1 MNPESLDSSIQSAL
15 SALFPPFEVTAPTVL
30 SQLFRTIEERFHGDA
45 LHCLLDFLIPSKHL
59 LESVQQAACAAY
71 SDVLFRCEGW
81 PLCLRDR
88 TVIQLAPLNP
98 LLLRP
103 GDFYL
108 QVEPFGEQAAR
119 IVLKSLLEEG
129 CHEVEETPIPDTTYP
144 YIFTLDWLRE
154 VNDGRHGT
162 PLSHCLLSTDQGVM
176 KVPWAQVAIPE
187 FLVKHKTMTT
197 SSGIRDGPFE
207 SRQLQIPSSSDSTA
221 SALSL
226 ETMILPARDG
236 ISVSLRLMDGTS
248 KLIKGDHEKSVTKPH
263 AKPLV
268 KPVGW
273 VSPNTWDTSWKYCEI
288 EGDYVDLVEFSKEK
302 ESPAGCSRTPK
313 PSNPPPLFKP
323 VRPPPPIPL
332 GSSTPCGC
340 TIRFSEEPCTP
351 CSQRRLGQEPS
362 GHELKCRYRDSYL
375 AALRNPVPFERGS
388 VGLLAALEESGP
400 CGGEESG
407 FKGHARGLGQDH
419 WECCNHYKEP
429 IVSHEPHQHGHFAK
443 ESPNLNHIPHKSI
456 KPAITHKPGKHTKEH
471 QVIHKLCQVE
481 PHNQELQTNHKAHQ
495 TGPDSL
501 LMLPPVGHHQG
512 VVDAFDCDFNSKPVW
527 NPEAVKTIG
536 KHKAKP
542 RALSTVSE
550 TARGSP
556 LVHKP
561 NNRSHSDICP
571 EMTPVCVQEVQC
583 KKINAF
589 GLVSPKLERRQSA
602 KSVQDPSP
610 GKVETQ
616 ATAPS
621 IGHDTKLQ
629 SPETKPSAPP
639 ILPPSP
645 IHRAPPYPPSQDSIF
660 RSISGLLHL
669 GFVSLPGSRDR
680 VGRAVLEVH
689 GNRQAWMSPL
699 LSVQEVC
706 KVLLY
711 LHSIPRKEV
720 RDLGMTVVIN
730 ARKMHPPSLF
740 YKALMMV
747 QEQALNAVHSVL
759 ILVDKDTS
767 PRPERH
773 PGLQME
779 VVTSLKALHKMV
791 EGQQLTSDLGG
802 NFPYSHTDWL
812 QFHQK
817 LVSFVSDL
825 QGAAHLLHR
834 AIKKIDGN
842 PKTDTAQDVQR
853 SIQDQ
858 KTSMKEVLQDARLV
872 PLQRE
877 GGAIL
882 TRMRR
887 EEFRFTKS
895 DDYRD
900 ALDSVTVLYNQV
912 EENVH
917 TLVMKSNESLQYL
930 DFLLK
935 LREAESNLNTAKAWF
950 DTEGEQWLKF
960 SNSTED
966 TLESVNQALQ
976 RFDTVLT
983 QAKEKKQKTLT
994 LVMEVEKI
1002 LGSTNSNPE
1011 TEVFRTVMNTFKSNM
1026 ADFMLRAE
1034 QRRTELDNMVH
1045 VYRFCE
1051 EAAVL
1056 AKECRQYL
1064 EQLETGCY
1072 PAKAC
1077 LSMLKTYEE
1086 RLGNCFS
1093 SRHFQKIKACS
1104 MKSSRGM
1111 NLWNATWVQCQEV
1124 SQRLGERLQQGNAA
1138 NKYQQQLTAG
1148 GAQVKDRVLETWK
1161 GREKEEEDKE
1171 EVVVAP
1177 CSLTQ
1182 ASNSPPGVADM
1193 ANNSGRASVEQME
1206 SRDRRAR
1213 HSTNIACFNLP
1224 FKDDLKRSKGAKEA
1238 SQLAKSPG
1246 IEGKLTP
1253 AVPQDG
1259 DGGPGR
1265 HHSETDL
1272 KMGDLVAGCEAFPWK
1287 HGTLGGSLSEGSCI
1301 SSPLSSKYGSSPLS
1315 ARLSHSQPSVV
1326 ALQSPQNPYDISH
1339 NGSFCSCNSCCR
1351 TNGER
1356 DDDRE
1361 DGDPIEVSSVSF
1373 LDPCD
1378 PTGDRTQNVSSLADT
1393 QAEEN
1398 GNNVLKLQRI
1408 MEELLLTEREYVRSL
1423 GYVRDHYFPE
1433 LERPDVP
1440 QDLRGQRGSIFGN
1453 LEKLHDFHRHHFLK
1467 ELEGCLQEPFRVGRS
1482 FLRHRECFGLYALY
1496 SKNKPKS
1503 DSLLLN
1509 HGHDFFKQKQIELG
1523 DKMDLSSYLLK
1534 PVQRISK
1541 YSLLLQDMVRDCGP
1555 HRGREEAEVR
1565 RALEVIQF
1573 QLRHGNNLLAMDDIQ
1588 DCDVNLKEQG
1598 QLIRQDEFLVSFRKK
1613 KCFRHIFLFQDLV
1626 LFSKTKWT
1634 DVGND
1639 TYVYK
1644 QSFKTS
1650 DIGMTHNSGD
1660 SGLCFEIWFRRRK
1673 SQDTYTLQAGN
1684 SEVKDAW
1691 TKDLE
1696 RILWEQAVHNREIRM
1711 QERVFMGIGN
1721 KPFMDIQP
1729 SDAAIN
1735 DRAVN
1740 CALMGRESK
1749 ALASSGTSSSQ
1760 GGCPVLRPN
1769 SIGSGSCSSSSGSH
1783 SSSSSGRGS
1792 LSSAVEGYLCSPKR
1806 RGAGG
1811 HGGYSP
1817 PPGVQEEADMDQE
1830 SESQNLLMNSSE
1842 SSGESVSDFSSS
1854 SHSCH
1859 SAIGREAED
1868 ASSVCASV
1876 VGLKEVLAR
1885 RPEANLHKAKSP
1897 TRSTERTTTPL
1908 LPHRPPAMTKD
1919 PPKVQNVAIGKST
1932 EV

>member
-1 MNPESLDSSIQSAL
+1 MWENPESLDSSIQSAL

-154 VNDGRHGT
+154 VNEGRHGT

-197 SSGIRDGPFE
+197 SSVIRDGPFE
-207 SRQLQIPSSSDSTA
+207 SRKLQIPSSSDSTA

-248 KLIKGDHEKSVTKPH
+248 KLIKGDHEKSVSKPH

-273 VSPNTWDTSWKYCEI
+273 VSPNTWDTSWNYCEI

-313 PSNPPPLFKP
+313 PSNPPPLLKP

-340 TIRFSEEPCTP
+340 TPRFSEEPCTP

-400 CGGEESG
+400 CEGEEMG
-407 FKGHARGLGQDH
+407 LRGHARGLGQDH

-443 ESPNLNHIPHKSI
+443 ESPNLNHIPHKSN
-456 KPAITHKPGKHTKEH
+456 KPSLTHKPGKHTKEP

-481 PHNQELQTNHKAHQ
+481 PHNQELQINHKAHQ
-495 TGPDSL
+495 TGPDSM

-556 LVHKP
+556 LVHKL

-602 KSVQDPSP
+602 KNVQDPSP

-621 IGHDTKLQ
+621 IGPDTKLQ
-629 SPETKPSAPP
+629 SPKTKPSAPP

-699 LSVQEVC
+699 LSAQEVC

-842 PKTDTAQDVQR
+842 PKTDTAQDVQL

-983 QAKEKKQKTLT
+983 QAKEKKQETLT

-1034 QRRTELDNMVH
+1034 QRRTELDNTVH

-1051 EAAVL
+1051 EAAAL
-1056 AKECRQYL
+1056 AKECKQYL

-1104 MKSSRGM
+1104 VKSSRGI

-1124 SQRLGERLQQGNAA
+1124 SQWLGERLQQGNAA
-1138 NKYQQQLTAG
+1138 NKY
-1148 GAQVKDRVLETWK
+1148 
-1161 GREKEEEDKE
+1161 
-1171 EVVVAP
+1171 
-1177 CSLTQ
+1177 
-1182 ASNSPPGVADM
+1182 
-1193 ANNSGRASVEQME
+1193 
-1206 SRDRRAR
+1206 
-1213 HSTNIACFNLP
+1213 H
-1224 FKDDLKRSKGAKEA
+1224 KGAKEP
-1238 SQLAKSPG
+1238 SQLAKSPS

-1272 KMGDLVAGCEAFPWK
+1272 KTGDLVAGCEAFPWK

-1315 ARLSHSQPSVV
+1315 ARHSHSQPSVV

-1361 DGDPIEVSSVSF
+1361 DGDPIELSSVSF

-1393 QAEEN
+1393 QAEDN

-1423 GYVRDHYFPE
+1423 GYVREHYFPV

-1467 ELEGCLQEPFRVGRS
+1467 ELEGCLREPFRVGRS

-1503 DSLLLN
+1503 DSLLIN

-1740 CALMGRESK
+1740 C
-1749 ALASSGTSSSQ
+1749 

-1792 LSSAVEGYLCSPKR
+1792 LSSAVEGYLCGPKR

-1817 PPGVQEEADMDQE
+1817 PPGVQEEDDMDQE
-1830 SESQNLLMNSSE
+1830 
-1842 SSGESVSDFSSS
+1842 
-1854 SHSCH
+1854 
-1859 SAIGREAED
+1859 REK
-1868 ASSVCASV
+1868 
-1876 VGLKEVLAR
+1876 G
-1885 RPEANLHKAKSP
+1885 
-1897 TRSTERTTTPL
+1897 
-1908 LPHRPPAMTKD
+1908 
-1919 PPKVQNVAIGKST
+1919 
-1932 EV
+1932 

>member
-1 MNPESLDSSIQSAL
+1 R
-15 SALFPPFEVTAPTVL
+15 PPWHP
-30 SQLFRTIEERFHGDA
+30 
-45 LHCLLDFLIPSKHL
+45 
-59 LESVQQAACAAY
+59 
-71 SDVLFRCEGW
+71 
-81 PLCLRDR
+81 
-88 TVIQLAPLNP
+88 
-98 LLLRP
+98 
-103 GDFYL
+103 
-108 QVEPFGEQAAR
+108 
-119 IVLKSLLEEG
+119 
-129 CHEVEETPIPDTTYP
+129 
-144 YIFTLDWLRE
+144 
-154 VNDGRHGT
+154 
-162 PLSHCLLSTDQGVM
+162 
-176 KVPWAQVAIPE
+176 
-187 FLVKHKTMTT
+187 
-197 SSGIRDGPFE
+197 
-207 SRQLQIPSSSDSTA
+207 
-221 SALSL
+221 
-226 ETMILPARDG
+226 TMILPARDG

-248 KLIKGDHEKSVTKPH
+248 KLIKGDHEKSVSKPH

-273 VSPNTWDTSWKYCEI
+273 VSPNTWDTSWNYCEI

-313 PSNPPPLFKP
+313 PSNSPPLFKP

-340 TIRFSEEPCTP
+340 TLRFSEEPCTP

-375 AALRNPVPFERGS
+375 AALRNPVPFEMGS
-388 VGLLAALEESGP
+388 VGLLAI
-400 CGGEESG
+400 
-407 FKGHARGLGQDH
+407 
-419 WECCNHYKEP
+419 P
-429 IVSHEPHQHGHFAK
+429 IRED
-443 ESPNLNHIPHKSI
+443 
-456 KPAITHKPGKHTKEH
+456 AINDVNTFTFWLDK
-471 QVIHKLCQVE
+471 C
-481 PHNQELQTNHKAHQ
+481 
-495 TGPDSL
+495 
-501 LMLPPVGHHQG
+501 
-512 VVDAFDCDFNSKPVW
+512 
-527 NPEAVKTIG
+527 
-536 KHKAKP
+536 
-542 RALSTVSE
+542 
-550 TARGSP
+550 
-556 LVHKP
+556 
-561 NNRSHSDICP
+561 ICR
-571 EMTPVCVQEVQC
+571 
-583 KKINAF
+583 F
-589 GLVSPKLERRQSA
+589 FL
-602 KSVQDPSP
+602 VQDPSP

-621 IGHDTKLQ
+621 IGPDTKLQ
-629 SPETKPSAPP
+629 SPKTKPSAPP

-669 GFVSLPGSRDR
+669 GFVSLPGIVFVLHDIQCYPVLSNKKHKCSSRDR

-699 LSVQEVC
+699 LSAQEVC

-747 QEQALNAVHSVL
+747 
-759 ILVDKDTS
+759 
-767 PRPERH
+767 
-773 PGLQME
+773 QME

-834 AIKKIDGN
+834 
-842 PKTDTAQDVQR
+842 DVQL

-935 LREAESNLNTAKAWF
+935 LREAESNLNTVGQ
-950 DTEGEQWLKF
+950 EVLNLQ
-960 SNSTED
+960 NIQ
-966 TLESVNQALQ
+966 LE
-976 RFDTVLT
+976 VLYI
-983 QAKEKKQKTLT
+983 EKKQETLT

-1034 QRRTELDNMVH
+1034 QRRTELDNTVH

-1051 EAAVL
+1051 EAAAL
-1056 AKECRQYL
+1056 AKECKQYL
-1064 EQLETGCY
+1064 EQLEKGCY

-1077 LSMLKTYEE
+1077 LSMLKSYEE

-1104 MKSSRGM
+1104 VKSSRGM

-1124 SQRLGERLQQGNAA
+1124 SQWLGERL
-1138 NKYQQQLTAG
+1138 
-1148 GAQVKDRVLETWK
+1148 
-1161 GREKEEEDKE
+1161 
-1171 EVVVAP
+1171 
-1177 CSLTQ
+1177 
-1182 ASNSPPGVADM
+1182 
-1193 ANNSGRASVEQME
+1193 
-1206 SRDRRAR
+1206 
-1213 HSTNIACFNLP
+1213 
-1224 FKDDLKRSKGAKEA
+1224 
-1238 SQLAKSPG
+1238 
-1246 IEGKLTP
+1246 
-1253 AVPQDG
+1253 
-1259 DGGPGR
+1259 
-1265 HHSETDL
+1265 ETDL
-1272 KMGDLVAGCEAFPWK
+1272 KTGDLVAGCEAFPWK

-1301 SSPLSSKYGSSPLS
+1301 SSPLSSKYGSSLLS
-1315 ARLSHSQPSVV
+1315 ARHSHSQPSVL

-1393 QAEEN
+1393 QAEDN
-1398 GNNVLKLQRI
+1398 GNTIYGLYLACMFLNVANALYKSLKKSLFHVSCVDRKLQRI

-1423 GYVRDHYFPE
+1423 GYVREHYFPE

-1467 ELEGCLQEPFRVGRS
+1467 ELEGCLREPFRVGRS

-1503 DSLLLN
+1503 DGLLLN

-1644 QSFKTS
+1644 QSFK
-1650 DIGMTHNSGD
+1650 
-1660 SGLCFEIWFRRRK
+1660 FEDGILEACLRILEMNPKCLRNP
-1673 SQDTYTLQAGN
+1673 G
-1684 SEVKDAW
+1684 KDASGR
-1691 TKDLE
+1691 KNP
-1696 RILWEQAVHNREIRM
+1696 IYVS
-1711 QERVFMGIGN
+1711 RVLSAM
-1721 KPFMDIQP
+1721 
-1729 SDAAIN
+1729 
-1735 DRAVN
+1735 VN
-1740 CALMGRESK
+1740 CNDDKGVLLGRW
-1749 ALASSGTSSSQ
+1749 TDDYD
-1760 GGCPVLRPN
+1760 GGVSPLSWKGSVEILRNWDTNACQPVRF
-1769 SIGSGSCSSSSGSH
+1769 GQCWVFA
-1783 SSSSSGRGS
+1783 
-1792 LSSAVEGYLCSPKR
+1792 AVAC
-1806 RGAGG
+1806 
-1811 HGGYSP
+1811 
-1817 PPGVQEEADMDQE
+1817 
-1830 SESQNLLMNSSE
+1830 
-1842 SSGESVSDFSSS
+1842 SVSRALGIP
-1854 SHSCH
+1854 CRVVTNYN
-1859 SAIGREAED
+1859 SAHDTNSNLVIERYVDENGQLVQKSKDMIWNYHCWVENWMTRPDLKPGYDGWQAMDPTPQEKSEGVYCCGPIPLKAIKEGELTYKYDAPFVFAEVNADVHTFMKREDGSTEKII
-1868 ASSVCASV
+1868 SSVQ
-1876 VGLKEVLAR
+1876 VGLKISTKSVGSDRREDITHLYKYPEGSDEEREAFTKANHQNKLLKQQTNAGLLIAIKVSAEMKKGCDFDVFAVVMNNTPNGKKCRLVFGSRAVSYNGILGENCGFKDLLNVELAPGEEKRVPLRMNYSKYAENLTEDNLIRLAALLLDYGTREAYLAVRNVVLEN
-1885 RPEANLHKAKSP
+1885 PEIKVRILGEPKENRKLVAEITLQNPLPVPLQNCCFTVEGSNLTGGQIITEKLNSTVEPGQDAKVKIYFTP
-1897 TRSTERTTTPL
+1897 THSGQRKLVVDFDSNKLGHVKGYR
-1908 LPHRPPAMTKD
+1908 
-1919 PPKVQNVAIGKST
+1919 NVIIGK
-1932 EV
+1932 

>member
-1 MNPESLDSSIQSAL
+1 MKLQYPSISNKLNSLSTSSDCLYLARLGVIANSICWVNILQDRRDTVGKMNPESLDSSIQSAL

-197 SSGIRDGPFE
+197 SSG
-207 SRQLQIPSSSDSTA
+207 
-221 SALSL
+221 
-226 ETMILPARDG
+226 
-236 ISVSLRLMDGTS
+236 
-248 KLIKGDHEKSVTKPH
+248 DHEKSVTKPH
-263 AKPLV
+263 AKPL
-268 KPVGW
+268 
-273 VSPNTWDTSWKYCEI
+273 YCEI

-302 ESPAGCSRTPK
+302 E
-313 PSNPPPLFKP
+313 
-323 VRPPPPIPL
+323 PPPPIPL

-340 TIRFSEEPCTP
+340 TI
-351 CSQRRLGQEPS
+351 
-362 GHELKCRYRDSYL
+362 
-375 AALRNPVPFERGS
+375 RGS

-512 VVDAFDCDFNSKPVW
+512 PVW

-602 KSVQDPSP
+602 KSAMVVNKTFILWRES
-610 GKVETQ
+610 GGEGGEGTV
-616 ATAPS
+616 S
-621 IGHDTKLQ
+621 IHYTLTRGLI
-629 SPETKPSAPP
+629 SALRETKPSAPP

-645 IHRAPPYPPSQDSIF
+645 LHRAPPYPPSQDSIF

-1051 EAAVL
+1051 EAAAL

-1182 ASNSPPGVADM
+1182 ASNSPPG
-1193 ANNSGRASVEQME
+1193 

-1740 CALMGRESK
+1740 CALMGREYNWNG
-1749 ALASSGTSSSQ
+1749 SSY
-1760 GGCPVLRPN
+1760 
-1769 SIGSGSCSSSSGSH
+1769 H

-1792 LSSAVEGYLCSPKR
+1792 LSSAVEGYLCGPKR

-1817 PPGVQEEADMDQE
+1817 PPGVQEEDDMDQE
-1830 SESQNLLMNSSE
+1830 SESQNLLSE
-1842 SSGESVSDFSSS
+1842 W
-1854 SHSCH
+1854 
-1859 SAIGREAED
+1859 I
-1868 ASSVCASV
+1868 
-1876 VGLKEVLAR
+1876 
-1885 RPEANLHKAKSP
+1885 
-1897 TRSTERTTTPL
+1897 
-1908 LPHRPPAMTKD
+1908 
-1919 PPKVQNVAIGKST
+1919 
-1932 EV
+1932 

>member
-81 PLCLRDR
+81 PLCLHDR

-108 QVEPFGEQAAR
+108 QLEPFGEQATR

-144 YIFTLDWLRE
+144 CIFTLDWLRE

-187 FLVKHKTMTT
+187 FLVKPKTMTT
-197 SSGIRDGPFE
+197 PSVIRDVPFE
-207 SRQLQIPSSSDSTA
+207 SRQLQIPSSSDSTS

-248 KLIKGDHEKSVTKPH
+248 KLINGDHEKPVPKLH

-273 VSPNTWDTSWKYCEI
+273 VSPNTWDTSWNYHEI

-302 ESPAGCSRTPK
+302 ESLAGRSRNPNPSTPL
-313 PSNPPPLFKP
+313 PLFKP
-323 VRPPPPIPL
+323 VRPPPPIPH

-340 TIRFSEEPCTP
+340 TLRFAEEPCTP
-351 CSQRRLGQEPS
+351 CSQRRLEKEPG

-375 AALRNPVPFERGS
+375 AALRNPV
-388 VGLLAALEESGP
+388 SGP

-407 FKGHARGLGQDH
+407 FKGHARVLGQDL

-429 IVSHEPHQHGHFAK
+429 IVCHEPHQHGHFAK
-443 ESPNLNHIPHKSI
+443 ESPNLNHITHKSI
-456 KPAITHKPGKHTKEH
+456 EPAVTHEPGKHTKEP

-481 PHNQELQTNHKAHQ
+481 PHNQEFQTNHKAHQ
-495 TGPDSL
+495 MGPDSML
-501 LMLPPVGHHQG
+501 ILPPVGPHPG
-512 VVDAFDCDFNSKPVW
+512 VVDAFECDFTSKPVW

-542 RALSTVSE
+542 RSLSTVSE

-556 LVHKP
+556 LVHKL

-571 EMTPVCVQEVQC
+571 EMTPPSVQC
-583 KKINAF
+583 KKITAF
-589 GLVSPKLERRQSA
+589 GLVSPKLESFQSA
-602 KSVQDPSP
+602 KNDPPP
-610 GKVETQ
+610 GKVETH
-616 ATAPS
+616 TTTHPN
-621 IGHDTKLQ
+621 GPDTKLQ
-629 SPETKPSAPP
+629 SPKTKPSAPP
-639 ILPPSP
+639 IQPPSP
-645 IHRAPPYPPSQDSIF
+645 IYRAPPYPPSQDSIF

-669 GFVSLPGSRDR
+669 GIVSLPGSRDR

-689 GNRQAWMSPL
+689 GDRQAWTSPL
-699 LSVQEVC
+699 LSAQEVC

-730 ARKMHPPSLF
+730 ARKKPPPSLF
-740 YKALMMV
+740 YKALMML
-747 QEQALNAVHSVL
+747 QEQALHAVHSVL
-759 ILVDKDTS
+759 MLVDKETS

-773 PGLQME
+773 PGLQMD
-779 VVTSLKALHKMV
+779 VVTSLKALHKTV

-802 NFPYSHTDWL
+802 NFPYSHIDWL

-842 PKTDTAQDVQR
+842 PKTDTDQDVQLC
-853 SIQDQ
+853 IQDQ

-872 PLQRE
+872 HLQRE

-900 ALDSVTVLYNQV
+900 ALESVTVLYNQM
-912 EENVH
+912 EESVH
-917 TLVMKSNESLQYL
+917 TLVMRSNESLQHL

-935 LREAESNLNTAKAWF
+935 LREAESNLNMAMAWF
-950 DTEGEQWLKF
+950 DTEGEQRLKD

-966 TLESVNQALQ
+966 TLESVNQAFQ

-1051 EAAVL
+1051 EAAAL

-1064 EQLETGCY
+1064 EQVETGCY
-1072 PAKAC
+1072 PAKAN

-1086 RLGNCFS
+1086 RLVDCFS
-1093 SRHFQKIKACS
+1093 ARHFQKIKAKACS
-1104 MKSSRGM
+1104 MRGSGGM
-1111 NLWNATWVQCQEV
+1111 NLWNAVWFQCQEV
-1124 SQRLGERLQQGNAA
+1124 SQRLGERLQQQGNTA
-1138 NKYQQQLTAG
+1138 NKYQQQPTAV
-1148 GAQVKDRVLETWK
+1148 GAQVKSRVLETGK
-1161 GREKEEEDKE
+1161 EREKEEEE
-1171 EVVVAP
+1171 VVAP

-1182 ASNSPPGVADM
+1182 ASTSHPGVPDI
-1193 ANNSGRASVEQME
+1193 ANNSERASVEQME
-1206 SRDRRAR
+1206 SRDSRAR
-1213 HSTNIACFNLP
+1213 DSTHITCFNLP
-1224 FKDDLKRSKGAKEA
+1224 FKADSKGSIGTKEA
-1238 SQLAKSPG
+1238 SQSPKSPG
-1246 IEGKLTP
+1246 IEGKLTT

-1259 DGGPGR
+1259 EVGPGR

-1272 KMGDLVAGCEAFPWK
+1272 KTGDLIGGCEAFPWK
-1287 HGTLGGSLSEGSCI
+1287 RGALGWSLSEGSCM
-1301 SSPLSSKYGSSPLS
+1301 SSLLSSEYGSSPLS
-1315 ARLSHSQPSVV
+1315 ARHSHSRPLVV

-1339 NGSFCSCNSCCR
+1339 NGSFCSGHSCCR
-1351 TNGER
+1351 TNGKR

-1361 DGDPIEVSSVSF
+1361 DGDPTEVSSVSF
-1373 LDPCD
+1373 ADPCD
-1378 PTGDRTQNVSSLADT
+1378 PNGDRTQKASSLADT
-1393 QAEEN
+1393 QAEDN

-1423 GYVRDHYFPE
+1423 GYVREHYFPE

-1467 ELEGCLQEPFRVGRS
+1467 ELEGCLREPFRVGRS
-1482 FLRHRECFGLYALY
+1482 FLRHRESFGLYALY

-1503 DSLLLN
+1503 DSLLIN
-1509 HGHDFFKQKQIELG
+1509 HGHDFFKQKQLQLG

-1555 HRGREEAEVR
+1555 HRGREEAEVQC
-1565 RALEVIQF
+1565 ALEVIQF

-1613 KCFRHIFLFQDLV
+1613 KCFRHIFLFQDLI

-1673 SQDTYTLQAGN
+1673 SHDTYTLQARN
-1684 SEVKDAW
+1684 REVKEAW
-1691 TKDLE
+1691 TKDLK

-1740 CALMGRESK
+1740 CTLMGRESK
-1749 ALASSGTSSSQ
+1749 ALASSGTSGLQ
-1760 GGCPVLRPN
+1760 GRFPVLRPN

-1792 LSSAVEGYLCSPKR
+1792 LSSAVGGNLCGPKR

-1811 HGGYSP
+1811 HGGYSA
-1817 PPGVQEEADMDQE
+1817 PPGVLEEDDMDQE
-1830 SESQNLLMNSSE
+1830 SGSQNLLMNSSE
-1842 SSGESVSDFSSS
+1842 SSGESVSGFS
-1854 SHSCH
+1854 SCH
-1859 SAIGREAED
+1859 SAIGGEAED

-1876 VGLKEVLAR
+1876 VSLKEVLAR
-1885 RPEANLHKAKSP
+1885 RPEADLHKAKSP
-1897 TRSTERTTTPL
+1897 TRSTEKTISPL
-1908 LPHRPPAMTKD
+1908 LPPRPPAMTKD